1 MRRAIITHSLPKK
14 YQKRWADEWDRDFLF
29 ILGIS
34 FLIHTITIFYF
45 LANPLPS
52 SQLISRATLEN
63 VQGRYARVRLAT
75 ADSLVKGNLLSVAN
89 IPEGRLQ
96 MPKPLVTTESRPS
109 GEPPVRDTTPPVTD
123 EDAREEQ
130 QVSQTQRRDSQPDF
144 RRRLNTDRERQV
156 NSEVAREGILGV
168 LTSKNGQ
175 ATPDELHDILEEGE
189 LSQQEY
195 SEKLEQLDRLRT
207 KPSDPTDPGADGT
220 SGTGRSKARGNRR
233 TEGGKIDQ
241 VVTRLGTAQSSDLKR
256 ESDFDLLDLAPL
268 ASDGPNNNAVNV
280 NLGGRD
286 INNVS
291 SIVYAHSAAIQYC
304 YERELDR
311 RPNLKGKV
319 AIRFT
324 IRPNGR
330 VVDPEIIS
338 STLDSKSVER
348 CILSRVSRWDD
359 FGSIDP
365 ELGDASFRQVYTFGF

>member
-1 MRRAIITHSLPKK
+1 M
-14 YQKRWADEWDRDFLF
+14 
-29 ILGIS
+29 IS
-34 FLIHTITIFYF
+34 K
-45 LANPLPS
+45 
-52 SQLISRATLEN
+52 ATLED
-63 VQGRYARVRLAT
+63 VQGRYAKVRLAA
-75 ADSLVKGNLLSVAN
+75 ADSLVRGNLLSVAN
-89 IPEGRLQ
+89 IPESQLRT
-96 MPKPLVTTESRPS
+96 PEPLVTTEPRSS
-109 GEPPVRDTTPPVTD
+109 GEQPVGDTTPPVTN
-123 EDAREEQ
+123 EDSGESQ
-130 QVSQTQRRDSQPDF
+130 QTNQTQRRDSRSDS
-144 RRRLNTDRERQV
+144 RRGVNTNRERQI
-156 NSEVAREGILGV
+156 NNEVAREGILGI
-168 LTSKNGQ
+168 LTSKSGET
-175 ATPDELHDILEEGE
+175 TPDELHDILQEGE
-189 LSQQEY
+189 LSQREY

-207 KPSDPTDPGADGT
+207 QPSGSTDPDADGT
-220 SGTGRSKARGNRR
+220 SSTRRSEARGNRR

-268 ASDGPNNNAVNV
+268 TSDGPNNNAVNV

-286 INNVS
+286 INKVS

-304 YERELDR
+304 YERELKR